1 MILTDFFNNIKD
13 SYKTFDPYYLQNYS
27 INGIPLISYMAIGA
41 TTILLAAVTVAETSD
56 NIIPTGESIQSNV
69 DLLTDK
75 LTDSYES
82 LTNNLPSFSE
92 YNNQSPN
99 NENMMETIQSIP
111 EKIENNL
118 FNNPENSEK
127 VGGNIKKN
135 HSKKNKIKNQT
146 KYIKNKKTYKK

>member
-146 KYIKNKKTYKK
+146 KYIKNKKKYKK